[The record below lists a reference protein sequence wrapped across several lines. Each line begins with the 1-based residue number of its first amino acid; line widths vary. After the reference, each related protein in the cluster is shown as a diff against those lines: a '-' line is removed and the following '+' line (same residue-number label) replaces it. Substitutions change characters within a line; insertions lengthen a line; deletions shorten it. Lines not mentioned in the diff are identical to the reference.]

1 MSEDFC
7 RHINV
12 TEEGYCTECGVLA
25 RVRFP
30 LEKRKP
36 MSSEIS
42 YAVETFEEAC
52 DEAIA
57 KIGEENA
64 YRILCQRKERAQIIL
79 RMAPKEKNSWEQV
92 RAANQAG
99 MAGQLAD
106 YAFMESERKA
116 REDATAQD
124 ARQRMEEE
132 KVRGV
137 SDEERDKRE
146 DEHIA
151 MIKAMNKAGL

>member
-79 RMAPKEKNSWEQV
+79 RMAPKEKNVLGGRYSKDP
-92 RAANQAG
+92 G
-99 MAGQLAD
+99 DLPD
-106 YAFMESERKA
+106 FS
-116 REDATAQD
+116 
-124 ARQRMEEE
+124 RQM
-132 KVRGV
+132 RGV
-137 SDEERDKRE
+137 SEQEAAHAKAEAERQQYAE
-146 DEHIA
+146 DMQHAED
-151 MIKAMNKAGL
+151 IKALNKSMGL